1 MLHILEIMWKSFLR
15 KTYNNNNNNNNN
27 NAGNLSAEIM
37 TLKTLNKKK
46 QQQQHRNGKLKL
58 FHRNNKFLTPTL
70 HRMLCNALIQ
80 PHFHYA
86 RST

>member
-1 MLHILEIMWKSFLR
+1 MREFICG
-15 KTYNNNNNNNNN
+15 NND
-27 NAGNLSAEIM
+27 
-37 TLKTLNKKK
+37 LKNVEQKK
-46 QQQQHRNGKLKL
+46 QQQQHRNGKLKF